1 MKSSAIWEA
10 SWALLSIILTYL
22 LASGAKRTIAT
33 GVLLLL
39 IPFQFV
45 DTRYATSSVLMA
57 YALGAILLLKGD
69 LKFRLMPELA
79 CIVFAY
85 AASTALAG
93 RQMLTWQV
101 VYVFQFVSCLVVFLL
116 AYDYARLVEH
126 ERSVANL
133 LLGMNVL
140 IGAYCLLQIWAGPGA
155 QFIPFGIEEFAF
167 NSNRDV
173 SDPRL
178 VGPFGTPGN
187 TAGYLTLMT
196 FLCTAELIPASGR
209 RRLFLQGLIVVNLLG
224 LVATGNRAGMLVL
237 IAMFPLMLIA
247 FRRELGARRVVL
259 YTVGGI
265 VVLAIASVV
274 AINYTRFGSMLERLQ
289 SVTETSNGVP
299 QTRAQ
304 TWPIAM
310 EKIRRSPW
318 FGEGPYF
325 MTQEEAENMGMM
337 RNELDESGQTDT
349 RYDPYPHSLYLY
361 LLRTVGI
368 VGLTAVMLFFVRAWL
383 SLRRSAARQTAN
395 GTASPLVRAGMIVIP
410 AFLIAQI
417 TLEFNRAVSMDYAQ
431 FIFALVGLLVGLGD
445 RLSVSSRASAASPQR
460 SALGNAFRDE
470 ESAAALPRQTRGG

>member
-10 SWALLSIILTYL
+10 SWALLSVILTYL
-22 LASGAKRTIAT
+22 LASGAKRTIAI
-33 GVLLLL
+33 GIVLLL

-57 YALGAILLLKGD
+57 YALGGILLLRGE
-69 LKFRLMPELA
+69 LKFRLMPEIA
-79 CIVFAY
+79 CMFFAY
-85 AASTALAG
+85 AASTVLAG
-93 RQMLTWQV
+93 RYMITWQIA
-101 VYVFQFVSCLVVFLL
+101 YVFQFVSCLFVFLL
-116 AYDYARLVEH
+116 AYNFARFVEH
-126 ERSVANL
+126 ERSVANVL
-133 LLGMNVL
+133 LATNAL
-140 IGAYCLLQIWAGPGA
+140 IAVYCLLQIWAGPGE
-155 QFIPFGIEEFAF
+155 QFIPFGIDEFAF
-167 NSNRDV
+167 NSNRDE

-196 FLCTAELIPASGR
+196 FLCTAELISATGR
-209 RRLFLQGLIVVNLLG
+209 RRLILQSLIVVNLLG
-224 LVATGNRAGMLVL
+224 LVATGNRAAILVL

-265 VVLAIASVV
+265 VVLAVASVV

-289 SVTETSNGVP
+289 SVTETANGVP

-304 TWPIAM
+304 TWPIAV
-310 EKIRRSPW
+310 EKIKRSPW

-361 LLRTVGI
+361 LLRTVGV
-368 VGLTAVMLFFVRAWL
+368 VGLAAVILFFVRAWL
-383 SLRRSAARQTAN
+383 SLRRSVARQARD
-395 GTASPLVRAGMIVIP
+395 GAASPLVRAGMIVIP

-417 TLEFNRAVSMDYAQ
+417 TLEFNRVTSMDYAQ
-431 FIFALVGLLVGLGD
+431 FIFALIGLLVGLGD
-445 RLSVSSRASAASPQR
+445 RSAASSQALAPSGQR
-460 SALGNAFRDE
+460 AVLPTTFPDRGRE
-470 ESAAALPRQTRGG
+470 VALPREARGG